1 MLGHL
6 LAHSP
11 DVRSLY
17 TTKRCLLVTRNRY
30 NDFSGYELA
39 DGTEADE
46 QRKRVHIMYDFVALD
61 LVRQRREQIERAAE
75 RARLV
80 REARPRKRRGHE
92 TQGR

>member
-1 MLGHL
+1 
-6 LAHSP
+6 
-11 DVRSLY
+11 
-17 TTKRCLLVTRNRY
+17 
-30 NDFSGYELA
+30 
-39 DGTEADE
+39 
-46 QRKRVHIMYDFVALD
+46 MYDFVALD